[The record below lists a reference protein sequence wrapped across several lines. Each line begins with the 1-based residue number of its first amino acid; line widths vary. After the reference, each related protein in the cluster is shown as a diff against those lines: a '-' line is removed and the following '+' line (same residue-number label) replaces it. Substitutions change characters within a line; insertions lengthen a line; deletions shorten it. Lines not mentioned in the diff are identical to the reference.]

1 MMQPQFHKF
10 CTDWTVFK
18 QITSLPESQLH
29 AQLYNACDN
38 TAQNTLVNTV
48 NDFFVLTKNYF
59 LHTLEDIVT
68 KKASPAVHWL
78 TFRQLKAL

>member
-1 MMQPQFHKF
+1 MMQPQFHKY

-18 QITSLPESQLH
+18 QITNLPEGQLH
-29 AQLYNACDN
+29 AQLYNACDD

-48 NDFFVLTKNYF
+48 NNFFALTKNYF

-68 KKASPAVHWL
+68 KKANPALH
-78 TFRQLKAL
+78 